1 MRRKS
6 DKEYILNRETLDYD
20 VVEQPSEFRRWFK
33 TILLYTV
40 SSVSVFILSL
50 FLLTDVFNLKTP
62 LWRGM
67 PASGIRSLIFF
78 RGV

>member
-20 VVEQPSEFRRWFK
+20 VVEQHSEFRRWFK

-50 FLLTDVFNLKTP
+50 FLLTDGFNLKTP
-62 LWRGM
+62 GRMIVERDAREWH
-67 PASGIRSLIFF
+67 
-78 RGV
+78 